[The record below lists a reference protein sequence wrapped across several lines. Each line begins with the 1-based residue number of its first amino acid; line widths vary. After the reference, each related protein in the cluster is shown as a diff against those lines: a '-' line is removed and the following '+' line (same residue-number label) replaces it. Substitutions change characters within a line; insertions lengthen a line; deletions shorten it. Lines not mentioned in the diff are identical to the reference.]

1 MRLAGQVALVS
12 GASRGIGR
20 AVALAFAREGARVVL
35 LARGRGDLERA
46 ARRSRSTEARR
57 SWWRATPRRR
67 TGARRAVEAAL
78 ARFGRLDCLVTAQ
91 GAGTFGPLEAS
102 RVQDWDAMLRANLT
116 ATYLLCRAAL
126 PAMLAAGQGTI
137 VALVSLAAVRA
148 IPGCAAYTAS
158 KAGVLGL
165 VRALASEVRG
175 RGVRVAALSP
185 GAVDTPFWDAIPS
198 PPDRSRMLTTRSRG
212 RGRPPDRRPATR
224 GLRRGDRARSHARGP
239 VTLDRGGAGRQPA
252 VYLL

>member
-1 MRLAGQVALVS
+1 LRLAGQVALVS

-20 AVALAFAREGARVVL
+20 AIALAFAREGARVAL
-35 LARGRGDLERA
+35 LARRRGDLELVARA
-46 ARRSRSTEARR
+46 IESDGGSALVVPGDAAEEDT
-57 SWWRATPRRR
+57 
-67 TGARRAVEAAL
+67 ARRAVEAAL

-91 GAGTFGPLEAS
+91 GAGAFGPLEAS

-137 VALVSLAAVRA
+137 IALVSLAAVRA

-165 VRALASEVRG
+165 VRALAAEVRG

-185 GAVDTPFWDAIPS
+185 GAVDTPFWDDIPS
-198 PPDRSRMLTTRSRG
+198 PPDRSRML
-212 RGRPPDRRPATR
+212 RPEAVAEAALLIATQ
-224 GLRRGDRARSHARGP
+224 P
-239 VTLDRGGAGRQPA
+239 PGAFVEEIVLAPTPG
-252 VYLL
+252 VL

>member
-20 AVALAFAREGARVVL
+20 AIALAFAREGARVAL
-35 LARGRGDLERA
+35 LARRRGDLELVARA
-46 ARRSRSTEARR
+46 IESDGGSALVVPGDAAEEDT
-57 SWWRATPRRR
+57 
-67 TGARRAVEAAL
+67 ARRAVEAAL

-91 GAGTFGPLEAS
+91 GAGAFGPLEAS

-137 VALVSLAAVRA
+137 IALVSLAAVRA

-165 VRALASEVRG
+165 VRALAAEVRG

-185 GAVDTPFWDAIPS
+185 GAVDTPFWDEIPS
-198 PPDRSRMLTTRSRG
+198 PPDRSRML
-212 RGRPPDRRPATR
+212 RPEAVAEAALLIATQ
-224 GLRRGDRARSHARGP
+224 P
-239 VTLDRGGAGRQPA
+239 PGAFVEEIVLAPTPG
-252 VYLL
+252 VL

>member
-1 MRLAGQVALVS
+1 LRLAGQVALVS

-20 AVALAFAREGARVVL
+20 AIALAFAREGARVVL
-35 LARGRGDLERA
+35 LARGRGDLERVARAIEIDGGSALVVAGDA
-46 ARRSRSTEARR
+46 AEEDA
-57 SWWRATPRRR
+57 
-67 TGARRAVEAAL
+67 ARRAVEAAL
-78 ARFGRLDCLVTAQ
+78 VRFGRLDCLVTAQ
-91 GAGTFGPLEAS
+91 GAGAFGPLETS
-102 RVQDWDAMLRANLT
+102 RLQDWDAMLRANLT

-198 PPDRSRMLTTRSRG
+198 PPDRSRMLTPEAVAEAALLIAAQ
-212 RGRPPDRRPATR
+212 PP
-224 GLRRGDRARSHARGP
+224 
-239 VTLDRGGAGRQPA
+239 GAFVEEIVLAPTPG
-252 VYLL
+252 VL

>member
-20 AVALAFAREGARVVL
+20 AVALAFAREGARVTL
-35 LARGRGDLERA
+35 LARGRGDLELVARA
-46 ARRSRSTEARR
+46 IESDGGSALVVPGDAAEEA
-57 SWWRATPRRR
+57 T
-67 TGARRAVEAAL
+67 ARRAVEATL

-91 GAGTFGPLEAS
+91 GAGAFGPLEAS

-165 VRALASEVRG
+165 VRALAAEVRG

-185 GAVDTPFWDAIPS
+185 GAVDTPFWDEIPS
-198 PPDRSRMLTTRSRG
+198 PPDRSRML
-212 RGRPPDRRPATR
+212 RPEAVAEAALLIAAQPP
-224 GLRRGDRARSHARGP
+224 
-239 VTLDRGGAGRQPA
+239 GAFVEEIVLAPTPG
-252 VYLL
+252 VL

>member
-1 MRLAGQVALVS
+1 LRLAGQVALVS

-35 LARGRGDLERA
+35 LARGRAGLDQVARDIEAAGGAGLVLPGDA
-46 ARRSRSTEARR
+46 AEEETS
-57 SWWRATPRRR
+57 
-67 TGARRAVEAAL
+67 RRAVAAAL

-102 RVQDWDAMLRANLT
+102 RVTDWDAMLRANLT

-126 PAMLAAGQGTI
+126 PSMLAAGRGTI
-137 VALVSLAAVRA
+137 VAVVSLAAVRA

-165 VRALASEVRG
+165 VRALAAEVRG

-185 GAVDTPFWDAIPS
+185 GAVDTPFWDTIPS
-198 PPDRSRMLTTRSRG
+198 PPDRRRML
-212 RGRPPDRRPATR
+212 RPDAVADAALLIAT
-224 GLRRGDRARSHARGP
+224 
-239 VTLDRGGAGRQPA
+239 QPPEA
-252 VYLL
+252 FVEEIVLAPTPGVL

>member
-35 LARGRGDLERA
+35 LARGRGDLELVARA
-46 ARRSRSTEARR
+46 IESDGGSALVVPGDAAEEDA
-57 SWWRATPRRR
+57 
-67 TGARRAVEAAL
+67 ARRAVEAAL

-91 GAGTFGPLEAS
+91 GAGAFGPLEAS

-165 VRALASEVRG
+165 VRALAAEVRG
-175 RGVRVAALSP
+175 RGVRVAALCP
-185 GAVDTPFWDAIPS
+185 GAVDTPFWDEIPS
-198 PPDRSRMLTTRSRG
+198 PPDRSRML
-212 RGRPPDRRPATR
+212 RPEAVAEAALLIAAQPP
-224 GLRRGDRARSHARGP
+224 
-239 VTLDRGGAGRQPA
+239 GAFVEEIVLAPTPG
-252 VYLL
+252 VL

>member
-1 MRLAGQVALVS
+1 LRLAGQVALVS

-20 AVALAFAREGARVVL
+20 AIALAFAREGARVAL
-35 LARGRGDLERA
+35 LARRRGDLELVARA
-46 ARRSRSTEARR
+46 IESDGGSALVVPGDAAEEDT
-57 SWWRATPRRR
+57 
-67 TGARRAVEAAL
+67 ARRAVEAAL

-91 GAGTFGPLEAS
+91 GAGAFGPLEAS

-137 VALVSLAAVRA
+137 IALVSLAAVRA

-165 VRALASEVRG
+165 VRALAAEVRG

-185 GAVDTPFWDAIPS
+185 GAVDTPFWDEIPS
-198 PPDRSRMLTTRSRG
+198 PPDRSRML
-212 RGRPPDRRPATR
+212 RPEAVAEAALLIATQ
-224 GLRRGDRARSHARGP
+224 P
-239 VTLDRGGAGRQPA
+239 PGAFVEEIVLAPTPG
-252 VYLL
+252 VL

>member
-1 MRLAGQVALVS
+1 LRLAGQVALVS

-20 AVALAFAREGARVVL
+20 AVALAFAREGARVAL
-35 LARGRGDLERA
+35 LARGREGLERVA
-46 ARRSRSTEARR
+46 GAIESGGGLALVVTGDAAEEDTARR
-57 SWWRATPRRR
+57 
-67 TGARRAVEAAL
+67 GVEAAL

-91 GAGTFGPLEAS
+91 GAGAFGPLETS

-165 VRALASEVRG
+165 VRALAAEVRG

-185 GAVDTPFWDAIPS
+185 GAVDTPFWDGIPS
-198 PPDRSRMLTTRSRG
+198 PPDRSRML
-212 RGRPPDRRPATR
+212 RPEAVAEAA
-224 GLRRGDRARSHARGP
+224 LLVAA
-239 VTLDRGGAGRQPA
+239 QPPGTFVEEIILA
-252 VYLL
+252 PTPGVL